1 MKEKKRLYW
10 RFLIM
15 LAILVSMAAGSIAY
29 VAVDGSTFTAEI
41 SYFATD
47 YVKIENVRLKVQD
60 ESIVAVDD
68 YYYSGDALRVDV
80 HSLNSGSTNITVS
93 VLNPETGDV
102 EGTQDIPLYV
112 DGFGTV
118 FQTDTMNFDGYFQVQ
133 LVIIGGV
140 AVVFLFTGYTFIEC
154 FFKARFTYAMVAC
167 GGVALFTLFT
177 VVLSIYDLIMLGS
190 FSYFRFFL
198 LNLAD
203 SGFEFSSFTLPF
215 MLLLSLAI
223 AVSNIWLLRHEGRRP
238 QNMLGIGLAVGW
250 FLGFAG
256 IYGLFYAVF
265 YVDNATFGN
274 IALRLAYSLG
284 YVLTFLECMLLS
296 TIVSAFF
303 STKFKPPFNKDYII
317 ILGCCIRDDGTL
329 TPILRGRADAA
340 IRFERAQYERT
351 GKHAKFVPSG
361 GQGADEV
368 VSESEAMR
376 RYLTEQGYP
385 DEQIVKEDKSV
396 NTDQNIQFSRDRIL
410 EDAGTLDG
418 IQAAFAT
425 TNYHIFRGY
434 ILSNKHKLNAQG
446 ISAKTKW
453 YFYPNAFLREFV
465 GLLFEKKWFILVS
478 VALLLTLYTIG
489 VELLTMF

>member
-1 MKEKKRLYW
+1 MKEKKRVYR
-10 RFLIM
+10 RFLIL
-15 LAILVSMAAGSIAY
+15 LAILVAMAVGSIVY

-41 SYFATD
+41 MYFATD
-47 YVKIENVRLKVQD
+47 SIKIENVRLIIEDK
-60 ESIVAVDD
+60 SIIAIDD
-68 YYYSGDALRVDV
+68 AYYSGEKLCVDV
-80 HSLNSGSTNITVS
+80 HSLSSGSTKITTEIVD
-93 VLNPETGDV
+93 PETGDID
-102 EGTQDIPLYV
+102 GTQDIPLYV

-140 AVVFLFTGYTFIEC
+140 ALVFLFTGYTFIEC
-154 FFKARFTYAMVAC
+154 FFKARFSYAMVAC
-167 GGVALFTLFT
+167 GGVAMFTLFT
-177 VVLSIYDLIMLGS
+177 VTLSIYELITLGS
-190 FSYFRFFL
+190 FSNFRFFL

-203 SGFEFSSFTLPF
+203 YGYSFSSFTMPF
-215 MLLLSLAI
+215 MLLLSLTI
-223 AVSNIWLLRHEGRRP
+223 AVSNIWLLRNEGRRP

-250 FLGFAG
+250 FLGFVG
-256 IYGLFYAVF
+256 IYGLFYVF
-265 YVDNATFGN
+265 LNTENVTFGS

-284 YVLTFLECMLLS
+284 YVLSFLECMLLS

-351 GKHAKFVPSG
+351 DKHAKFVPSG

-368 VSESEAMR
+368 ISESEAMR

-385 DEQIVKEDKSV
+385 AEQIVTEDKSV

-465 GLLFEKKWFILVS
+465 GLLFEKKWFILAS
-478 VALLLTLYTIG
+478 VVLLLALYTIG
-489 VELLTMF
+489 VEMLTMF

>member
-1 MKEKKRLYW
+1 MKEKKKTYL
-10 RFLIM
+10 RFFVLI
-15 LAILVSMAAGSIAY
+15 AILLAMAAGSIIY
-29 VAVDGSTFTAEI
+29 VVIDGNTFTASPI
-41 SYFATD
+41 YFPTD
-47 YVKIENVRLKVQD
+47 SVKIEDTRLKVED
-60 ESIVAVDD
+60 ESIVAMEN
-68 YYYSGDALRVDV
+68 YYYGEETLFVNV
-80 HSLNSGSTNITVS
+80 HSLNSGSTKIIIE
-93 VLNPETGDV
+93 VLDPKTSE
-102 EGTQDIPLYV
+102 EYGTQEIPLYV

-140 AVVFLFTGYTFIEC
+140 ALVFLFTGYTFIEC

-177 VVLSIYDLIMLGS
+177 VVLSIYDLIMRGS
-190 FSYFRFFL
+190 FSSFRFFL

-203 SGFEFSSFTLPF
+203 CGYEFSSYTLPF

-250 FLGFAG
+250 FLGFVSV
-256 IYGLFYAVF
+256 YGLSYAF
-265 YVDNATFGN
+265 LYTEDITFGS

-284 YVLTFLECMLLS
+284 YVLSFLECMLLS

-303 STKFKPPFNKDYII
+303 STKYKPPHNKDYII
-317 ILGCCIRDDGTL
+317 ILGCCIRNDGTL
-329 TPILRGRADAA
+329 TPILRGRVDAA
-340 IRFERAQYERT
+340 IRFERAQYEKT

-361 GQGADEV
+361 GQGSDEV
-368 VSESEAMR
+368 ISESEAMR

-385 DEQIVKEDKSV
+385 EEQIVKEDKSV

-410 EDAGTLDG
+410 ADAGAQDTVK
-418 IQAAFAT
+418 AAFAT

-434 ILSNKHKLNAQG
+434 ILSNKHKLDAQG

-465 GLLFEKKWFILVS
+465 GLLFEKKWFILAS
-478 VALLLTLYTIG
+478 VFLLLTLYTIG